1 MKQMYTQ
8 NGGVRPFG
16 SALIIGGVNGEE
28 VKLFETDPSGALIEY
43 KATAIGSGVQAAM
56 DVFEERYEDD
66 ISLEDAINLGLD
78 ALYEAT
84 EGRTTAQSVE
94 IAVIEVDT
102 QSYRKL
108 SDDEVSEY
116 VEALLE
122 RNAEE
127 ESEEEAEEEVVEEKA
142 DEDAEAEASE
152 ETSEDEVDE
161 NVTEESDDK
170 EGSEE

>member
-1 MKQMYTQ
+1 M
-8 NGGVRPFG
+8 N
-16 SALIIGGVNGEE
+16 I
-28 VKLFETDPSGALIEY
+28 
-43 KATAIGSGVQAAM
+43 
-56 DVFEERYEDD
+56 FEERYEDD

-127 ESEEEAEEEVVEEKA
+127 EEEESEEEAEEVVEEEA
-142 DEDAEAEASE
+142 DETAEAEASE
-152 ETSEDEVDE
+152 ETSEDVVDE
-161 NVTEESDDK
+161 NVTEESVGEKD
-170 EGSEE
+170 SEE